1 MAKQTY
7 ERIVLAMEQLEMSIE
22 LFLSK
27 RSMASSLTLA
37 GAAEEILGMALKHQ
51 GKRTTL
57 QDQHSSIEPLEV
69 LLRKGPYLWSDF
81 IEEKNRARN
90 AAKHMSRPADATIT
104 CDLEDEAL
112 WMIVRAYDNYN
123 RLDLHPTDRMHQ
135 FEDWFNYNV
144 VGPM

>member
-1 MAKQTY
+1 MAEQTY
-7 ERIVLAMEQLEMSIE
+7 ERVALAKEQLEISIE

-27 RSMASSLTLA
+27 RSMASALTLA
-37 GAAEEILGMALKHQ
+37 GAAEEILGMALRHQ

-57 QDQHSSIEPLEV
+57 QDQHSFIEPLEV

-90 AAKHMSRPADATIT
+90 AAKHMRLPTDTFIA

-123 RLDLHPTDRMHQ
+123 RLDLHPTDLMHE